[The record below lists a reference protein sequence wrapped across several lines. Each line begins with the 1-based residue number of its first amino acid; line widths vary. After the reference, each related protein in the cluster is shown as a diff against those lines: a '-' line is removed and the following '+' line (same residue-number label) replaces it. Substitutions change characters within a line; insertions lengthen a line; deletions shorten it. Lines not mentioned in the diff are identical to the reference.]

1 MYGFTSYEQ
10 YKNGRTDAIAKV
22 DDDFVNEVLSLSNG
36 DKRNASN
43 HACNRGFEYFNNN
56 DAKTA
61 IKRFNQG
68 WLLDHENPCIF
79 AGYGYMYG
87 KYEEYENATAMYE
100 RAIEL
105 TNQDK
110 EYFWVYVDYSEI
122 MLQCYHFS
130 KERIDCL
137 NKAEENL
144 NKATAISDEPK
155 VHRSLA
161 FLYYE
166 KGEYEKTWVEV
177 HKALD
182 GGISE
187 KKLGSGFMK
196 ALREKMADPLA

>member
-1 MYGFTSYEQ
+1 
-10 YKNGRTDAIAKV
+10 
-22 DDDFVNEVLSLSNG
+22 
-36 DKRNASN
+36 
-43 HACNRGFEYFNNN
+43 
-56 DAKTA
+56 
-61 IKRFNQG
+61 
-68 WLLDHENPCIF
+68 
-79 AGYGYMYG
+79 
-87 KYEEYENATAMYE
+87 MYE